1 MIDVELNQIRDKE
14 KESSKAGVETA
25 GGQREC
31 ANVSNRFYGGSGIL
45 RPFFVQTPG
54 QGSESFLMED
64 LTDRSRTEANAA
76 ILEDFA
82 DFVNGVVFLSQVY
95 DSVPAGGLAG
105 SLGRP
110 TARRGKE
117 AGMGIT
123 AEMMTKDSESLRRVS
138 ELGSNHIGGL
148 VVDEI
153 SPQSLI
159 LPLLRMRGFKEE
171 SSAFR
176 YFFWCAYSHIC
187 TLLY

>member
-1 MIDVELNQIRDKE
+1 
-14 KESSKAGVETA
+14 
-25 GGQREC
+25 
-31 ANVSNRFYGGSGIL
+31 
-45 RPFFVQTPG
+45 
-54 QGSESFLMED
+54 MED
-64 LTDRSRTEANAA
+64 LTDRRRTEADTA

-82 DFVNGVVFLSQVY
+82 DFVNRVVFLSQFY
-95 DSVPAGGLAG
+95 DLVPSRRLAG

-117 AGMGIT
+117 AGIGIA
-123 AEMMTKDSESLRRVS
+123 AEMMTKNSESLRRVS

-171 SSAFR
+171 LSAFR
-176 YFFWCAYSHIC
+176 
-187 TLLY
+187 